1 MIKLLIYGVLVLLC
15 IYYFVDV
22 CLLMMNIQR
31 ERLLG
36 KYIFNLFRQT
46 IHDPVPYPNSLW
58 KKISIEAKTL
68 VDSKKFI

>member
-1 MIKLLIYGVLVLLC
+1 
-15 IYYFVDV
+15 
-22 CLLMMNIQR
+22 MMNIQR